1 MGEIRNIRKGSAKFN
16 EEDRL
21 QLATLLVKAGYTV
34 KIDYRIVP
42 GDENKPKP
50 KKEHVVVYEE

>member
-1 MGEIRNIRKGSAKFN
+1 MGVIRNIRKGSAKLN

-21 QLATLLVKAGYTV
+21 AIANLLVKAGYTV
-34 KIDYRIVP
+34 KIDYRVIP

-50 KKEHVVVYEE
+50 KKEYVVIYEE